1 MDDGERLLATMYK
14 LLIVFLI
21 LDSSQSRE
29 YQRALTMSIHLWEW
43 MRVNDHAGWQI
54 FRENASESAF
64 NEESGEIAFS
74 VLARDLASSG
84 IRSDIKSVCVSQIR
98 NDQGQDD
105 GG

>member
-1 MDDGERLLATMYK
+1 MDDGERLLTTMYK

-54 FRENASESAF
+54 FRQNASAF
-64 NEESGEIAFS
+64 NEESGEIALILS
-74 VLARDLASSG
+74 PSAGS
-84 IRSDIKSVCVSQIR
+84 C
-98 NDQGQDD
+98 
-105 GG
+105 